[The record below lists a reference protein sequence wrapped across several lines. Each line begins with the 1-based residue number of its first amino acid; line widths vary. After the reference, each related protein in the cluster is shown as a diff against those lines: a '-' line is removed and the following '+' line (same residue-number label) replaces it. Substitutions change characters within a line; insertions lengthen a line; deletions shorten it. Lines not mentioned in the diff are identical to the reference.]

1 MSSSGI
7 EACSGSHVRRRV
19 RKERSRMVCL
29 QEASFFIRDLQF
41 SSTGGDCC
49 ASESCFRFTIVVEF
63 AEEEEEGM

>member
-1 MSSSGI
+1 
-7 EACSGSHVRRRV
+7 
-19 RKERSRMVCL
+19 MVCL